1 METHVAIAARIKRF
15 TLAAALAIALGML
28 AGGCG
33 GAPQDKNEAT
43 GTWKVAIEKWVFPKR
58 QPLGTPVTM
67 KLVVRNVDTREM
79 PRLAI
84 TIGGL
89 TIPVDQQRAQ
99 SRARPIWVL
108 NNLRK
113 GDQTAYNAL
122 SKRTFLLGS
131 LAPGE
136 ARTFEL
142 PLTPI
147 RRGEHAVNYSI
158 APDLYGKGK
167 AETADGKAATGVRS
181 IAIDPTP
188 NFDESV
194 FD

>member
-1 METHVAIAARIKRF
+1 METHAAMTARIKRI
-15 TLAAALAIALGML
+15 TLTAVLTIAVSISAA
-28 AGGCG
+28 GCG
-33 GAPQDKNEAT
+33 GDTQDENSTA
-43 GTWKVAIEKWVFPKR
+43 GTWKVAVEKWIFPKR

-89 TIPVDQQRAQ
+89 TLPVEQQRAQ
-99 SRARPIWVL
+99 SRARPIWII
-108 NNLRK
+108 NDERK

-122 SKRTFLLGS
+122 DKRTFLLGS

-136 ARTFEL
+136 ARTFKL

-147 RRGEHAVNYSI
+147 RRGQHAVSYSV

-167 AETADGKAATGVRS
+167 AETADGKAAAGVRG

>member
-1 METHVAIAARIKRF
+1 MF
-15 TLAAALAIALGML
+15 

-33 GAPQDKNEAT
+33 GKQQDESAAA
-43 GTWKVAIEKWVFPKR
+43 GTWKVAVEKWVFPKR

-89 TIPVDQQRAQ
+89 TTTVDQQRAQ
-99 SRARPIWVL
+99 SRARPIWII
-108 NNLRK
+108 NDERK

-122 SKRTFLLGS
+122 SKRTFLLGG

-136 ARTFEL
+136 VRTFEL
-142 PLTPI
+142 PVTPI
-147 RRGEHAVNYSI
+147 RRGKYAVNYSI

-167 AETADGKAATGVRS
+167 AETADGKAATDMRS